1 MLKKSRIYTNKTKSL
16 AMLLV
21 LFFVVLGSCS
31 LKKVV
36 AHFAAVDTEL
46 VKQVK
51 QQAALTI
58 VSDCAV
64 DILKAK
70 DISVPFLFVT
80 VLGAALATFFRT
92 YSVSFNYLRI
102 RLRSPVPLFL
112 KYNTLII

>member
-36 AHFAAVDTEL
+36 ADFANVDTEL

-51 QQAALTI
+51 QEAALTAAL
-58 VSDCAV
+58 DCSVESVITKEA
-64 DILKAK
+64 
-70 DISVPFLFVT
+70 SVPFLFLAVLSGVLVT
-80 VLGAALATFFRT
+80 LFRT
-92 YSVSFNYLRI
+92 YSISFNYLRI
-102 RLRSPVPLFL
+102 RPRSPVPLFL